1 MSHVLEISQ
10 NFKLKIAQVFM
21 AENRSQGK
29 TGEALNVISASKM
42 VPKVLV

>member
-10 NFKLKIAQVFM
+10 NFKLKIAQVFL

-29 TGEALNVISASKM
+29 TGKALNVISASKM